1 MLERLLK
8 KIREKVHSRDFVVT
22 VHADEEMNEDGLTVF
37 DLERVLLTGTII
49 ERQKDRE
56 TGEWKYLVQGQTIEN
71 GNAVVVVRLSP
82 TGKLVIITVFV
93 V

>member
-1 MLERLLK
+1 VLERFLK
-8 KIREKVHSRDFVVT
+8 KLRAKVHSRDFVVT
-22 VHADEEMNEDGLTVF
+22 IHADEEMNEDGLTVF
-37 DLERVLLTGTII
+37 DLERVLLTGTIV

-56 TGEWKYLVQGQTIEN
+56 TGEWKYIVQGQTIDN